1 LKEQRIAVVCSAR
14 SRTTKREGTTNR
26 LLRAA
31 EEAKNPNSRKY
42 VDIVREIEDDHIRAA
57 KESIGNIQIVN
68 ALERDIKDECKELIK
83 VLESAQH
90 LEEVS
95 SRAENK
101 IISEGEK
108 LACRY
113 ITALLEDRGVPAQ
126 CVDLSNVI
134 KQYNVS
140 VISNNVQYQE
150 LAEALGQEI
159 LTCGDKVPIVTGYF
173 GHVPGGLLHSIGRGY
188 TDLCA
193 ALVAVGIGAKELQV
207 WKEVDGIFTADPRKV
222 PTARLLPSLSPSEC
236 AELTFYG

>member
-1 LKEQRIAVVCSAR
+1 M
-14 SRTTKREGTTNR
+14 
-26 LLRAA
+26 
-31 EEAKNPNSRKY
+31 
-42 VDIVREIEDDHIRAA
+42 REIEDDHIGAA

-68 ALERDIKDECKELIK
+68 ALERDIKDECEELIK

-113 ITALLEDRGVPAQ
+113 LAALLEDRGVPAQ
-126 CVDLSNVI
+126 YVDLSNVI

-150 LAEALGQEI
+150 LAEALG
-159 LTCGDKVPIVTGYF
+159 
-173 GHVPGGLLHSIGRGY
+173 
-188 TDLCA
+188 
-193 ALVAVGIGAKELQV
+193 
-207 WKEVDGIFTADPRKV
+207 
-222 PTARLLPSLSPSEC
+222 
-236 AELTFYG
+236 